1 MRRIW
6 GIALCLA
13 AVGLLMLP
21 GFAGAKPRVDGVF
34 DLTGTPGQITEDE
47 KGVMW
52 VLLSGS
58 SQNKTLARIKPNGDV
73 KEYAPAA
80 LANGVGLTL
89 GRDGNLWATQNG
101 GVVRIPPEK
110 PNDAT
115 DFSIAAIN
123 DPRRITPGPRG
134 QLWTASG
141 DTLVSFRPGDPED
154 FNDRTINGMAAR
166 GIAATS
172 KHVWIADFG
181 GQRIVRVEPSGPV
194 KKFDVGGGPQEVG
207 AGGGR
212 VLYAN
217 PGSNPQTVGVI
228 DGNKVRKTKTPD
240 ADPFGITFTAGKWW
254 VANFADRSL
263 SILPAQGGKAQR
275 LRLPANS
282 GPRWVATGKA
292 DTLWVSLETSEKVAR
307 ISGVGD

>member
-1 MRRIW
+1 MRRKG
-6 GIALCLA
+6 GIPVLLA
-13 AVGLLMLP
+13 ALGILAMP

-34 DLTGTPGQITEDE
+34 DLSGTPGQITEDE

-58 SQNKTLARIKPNGDV
+58 SKNNTLARIKPNGDV

-80 LANGVGLTL
+80 LGNAVGLTL
-89 GRDGNLWATQNG
+89 GGDRNLWATQNG
-101 GVVRIPPEK
+101 GVVRIPPKK

-115 DFSIAAIN
+115 DFNIAAIN
-123 DPRRITPGPRG
+123 DPRRITPGPRKS
-134 QLWTASG
+134 LWTASG

-154 FNDRTINGMAAR
+154 FNERTIDGMSAR

-181 GQRIVRVEPSGPV
+181 GQRIVRVEPSGPA
-194 KKFDVGGGPQEVG
+194 KKFGVGGGPQEVG

-217 PGSNPQTVGVI
+217 PGSDPQTVGVI
-228 DGNKVRKTKTPD
+228 DGKKIRKTQTPD
-240 ADPFGITFTAGKWW
+240 SDPFGITFTAGKWW

-263 SILPAQGGKAQR
+263 SSLPAKGGDAKR
-275 LRLPANS
+275 LKLPANS

-307 ISGVGD
+307 IKGVGD

>member
-1 MRRIW
+1 MRRKG
-6 GIALCLA
+6 GITVLLA
-13 AVGLLMLP
+13 ALGILAMP
-21 GFAGAKPRVDGVF
+21 SFAGANPRVDGVF
-34 DLTGTPGQITEDE
+34 DLSGTPGQITEDE
-47 KGVMW
+47 EGMVW

-80 LANGVGLTL
+80 LVNGVGLTL
-89 GRDGNLWATQNG
+89 GTDGNLWATQNG
-101 GVVRIPPEK
+101 GVVRIPPNK

-123 DPRRITPGPRG
+123 DPRRITPGPRKS
-134 QLWTASG
+134 LWTASG
-141 DTLVSFRPGDPED
+141 DTLVSFRPGAPED
-154 FNDRTINGMAAR
+154 FNERTINGMAAR
-166 GIAATS
+166 GIAATDE
-172 KHVWIADFG
+172 HVWIADFG
-181 GQRIVRVEPSGPV
+181 GQRIVRVKPSGPA

-207 AGGGR
+207 AGRGR

-217 PGSNPQTVGVI
+217 PGSDPQTVGVI
-228 DGNKVRKTKTPD
+228 DGKKIRKTKTPD
-240 ADPFGITFTAGKWW
+240 SDPFGITFTAGRWW

-263 SILPAQGGKAQR
+263 SILPARGGDAKR
-275 LRLPANS
+275 LKLPANS

-307 ISGVGD
+307 ITGVGD